1 MDLSSCSQE
10 GGMNELDA
18 ATVMQQIL
26 RGVAYMHNH
35 KCLGLKKIRYRL
47 PETNRNP

>member
-1 MDLSSCSQE
+1 MLNFRGVRYQSHMDLSCVPQE

-35 KCLGLKKIRYRL
+35 KCLG
-47 PETNRNP
+47 